1 MAQRQ
6 LWLVLGLM
14 WTAFLA
20 GAAAVYVSF
29 DRELALVFATIL
41 ILSPACC
48 VAGAMFLVTV
58 HETAHAVVGRLVGF
72 DVVAVVLGR
81 GRSIT
86 RFQIGS
92 IAVDVRVRLVG
103 GATICM
109 PSDKRLR
116 YGAFVAAGVA
126 AEALISVGLL
136 AWQPDSLV
144 GLIVRTTLLAVALL
158 DISFNLLPTSVD
170 IGALGAVPTDGAQL
184 LALLLGRPIPL
195 PTIDRAS
202 VLELVAVSRAVDAN
216 DFDRAVDLARAL
228 HESDTDRAEWAAHY
242 GWTLLGARRWREG
255 YDLLAALA
263 NKPEGDPLLA
273 NNAAFA
279 AVMSFNDDLLTDA
292 DRLSTIAFAQMPTV
306 PAVCNT
312 RAAVLIELGRPAD
325 ALPLLKVAL
334 RSQLRA
340 PDRAIVLG
348 FSAIAHHDLGD
359 ERAAAKQ
366 RRAMV
371 HFDAS
376 CPLDDEVKRRLAL
389 PPGQASRSA
398 SPQWSAPTAGTA
410 TH

>member
-1 MAQRQ
+1 M
-6 LWLVLGLM
+6 
-14 WTAFLA
+14 
-20 GAAAVYVSF
+20 
-29 DRELALVFATIL
+29 
-41 ILSPACC
+41 
-48 VAGAMFLVTV
+48 
-58 HETAHAVVGRLVGF
+58 
-72 DVVAVVLGR
+72 
-81 GRSIT
+81 
-86 RFQIGS
+86 
-92 IAVDVRVRLVG
+92 
-103 GATICM
+103 
-109 PSDKRLR
+109 
-116 YGAFVAAGVA
+116 
-126 AEALISVGLL
+126 
-136 AWQPDSLV
+136 
-144 GLIVRTTLLAVALL
+144 ALL

-170 IGALGAVPTDGAQL
+170 LGALGAVPTDGAQL
-184 LALLLGRPIPL
+184 LAL
-195 PTIDRAS
+195 
-202 VLELVAVSRAVDAN
+202 
-216 DFDRAVDLARAL
+216 
-228 HESDTDRAEWAAHY
+228 
-242 GWTLLGARRWREG
+242 LLGARRWREG

-263 NKPEGDPLLA
+263 NKPDGDPLLA

-279 AVMSFNDDLLTDA
+279 AVTSFNHDLLTDA

-306 PAVCNT
+306 PT